1 MARRCL
7 GVAGWWATLLLTVV
21 YTAAPAAAQNTI
33 NQTTCG
39 GVTGVPSCQ
48 KPPYG
53 FLQDIALDC
62 SAGGVAPYVLT
73 ALAQITDRSGPNRI
87 TLSGTCPTFP
97 VVGFNRLTIE
107 GNGATI
113 VGGVNIV
120 NSRDILL
127 KSLTLDFTGWAGRNL
142 SANGSQVTLDGV
154 TVKNV
159 TNEAAIEL
167 DRSVLGFTG
176 SPSLITANSCVGVS
190 VDSGSLM
197 NVANVTI
204 SNNGFG
210 QGCGSQRHGIR
221 VRGGSV
227 NLSNGFWG
235 NNGYVDQPLDISG
248 NSSSGIAIEG
258 GFLMTHAEAG
268 NATIRIHDNG
278 GSGLEVSGFAD
289 IEGHLQFDGN
299 MPNSQDGSPSGSQI
313 VAYGATLGIGQGVV
327 VQGQN
332 GGALALI
339 DGFALIGDGGP
350 MTITGGV
357 TLTQGATGFLA
368 GDNSID
374 ALSCDGTS
382 WLRNFGSMPSTGTN
396 TCPSDGPSGIK
407 GDKGDQGPQGLQGPA
422 GSDGPAGLAG
432 PAGPQGI
439 QGPQGPSGIPGGIS
453 GRRLVSHSQPVAL
466 GRNGSTLIT
475 VACPVSTVSVGGG
488 GSTTNPNLVIQDS
501 LPTTT
506 GWRVRVR
513 NERDRTQRGTVTA
526 TAVCSDTQ

>member
-1 MARRCL
+1 
-7 GVAGWWATLLLTVV
+7 
-21 YTAAPAAAQNTI
+21 
-33 NQTTCG
+33 
-39 GVTGVPSCQ
+39 
-48 KPPYG
+48 
-53 FLQDIALDC
+53 
-62 SAGGVAPYVLT
+62 
-73 ALAQITDRSGPNRI
+73 
-87 TLSGTCPTFP
+87 
-97 VVGFNRLTIE
+97 
-107 GNGATI
+107 
-113 VGGVNIV
+113 
-120 NSRDILL
+120 
-127 KSLTLDFTGWAGRNL
+127 
-142 SANGSQVTLDGV
+142 
-154 TVKNV
+154 
-159 TNEAAIEL
+159 
-167 DRSVLGFTG
+167 
-176 SPSLITANSCVGVS
+176 
-190 VDSGSLM
+190 
-197 NVANVTI
+197 
-204 SNNGFG
+204 
-210 QGCGSQRHGIR
+210 
-221 VRGGSV
+221 
-227 NLSNGFWG
+227 
-235 NNGYVDQPLDISG
+235 
-248 NSSSGIAIEG
+248 
-258 GFLMTHAEAG
+258 
-268 NATIRIHDNG
+268 
-278 GSGLEVSGFAD
+278 
-289 IEGHLQFDGN
+289 
-299 MPNSQDGSPSGSQI
+299 
-313 VAYGATLGIGQGVV
+313 
-327 VQGQN
+327 
-332 GGALALI
+332 
-339 DGFALIGDGGP
+339 